1 MKPTNMKLTAKPTT
15 NTLQIRLA
23 ALVASGALL
32 AMVAPTAQAASDAHQ
47 AQGGML
53 LAQAAPPAGTTG
65 ASATTREK
73 ARNPDRGFAE
83 DAATGS
89 MAEIESGKRAQ
100 AQASAA
106 PVKSFA
112 SQMVTD
118 HTMASDQLRQLATS
132 KGITLPGSPDRAHA
146 RQLEKLGK
154 MQGAEFDREYMKM
167 MVADHKKTVSLFEK
181 EAKRGKDPELK
192 NFAAKLLPD
201 LQKHLQMAQSIEGDL
216 KKTATGTDAKR
227 PAMMK

>member
-1 MKPTNMKLTAKPTT
+1 MRLTAKPTT
-15 NTLQIRLA
+15 ITLQIRLA
-23 ALVASGALL
+23 ALVASGTLL
-32 AMVAPTAQAASDAHQ
+32 AMVAPTAQASSDSHQ

-73 ARNPDRGFAE
+73 VRNPDRGFAE

-118 HTMASDQLRQLATS
+118 HTMASDQLKQLATS